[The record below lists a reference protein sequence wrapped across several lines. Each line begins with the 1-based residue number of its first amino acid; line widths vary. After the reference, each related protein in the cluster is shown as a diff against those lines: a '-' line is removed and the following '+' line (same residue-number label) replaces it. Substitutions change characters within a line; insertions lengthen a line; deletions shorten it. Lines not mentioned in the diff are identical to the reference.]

1 MSNEDLLPENNEE
14 TDYEKRVLLLLRP
27 YKKLNKYSFC
37 LWLNKFEY
45 IADMI
50 EIPNDKMVEI
60 FNKMVD
66 NNVQEV
72 IKQNNP
78 SVNFSALSYEE
89 IINQY
94 FRYFTTMD
102 VKYVHRIRFVQRYQY
117 KQEPLEIYANS
128 LHKIYNK
135 CEYRDEREK
144 KLCDKFINGIRD
156 NEIKAHIKK
165 LSILPYN
172 ETVEKVLEIAEFEGL
187 NNRESE
193 THPTIN
199 TYSPE
204 NEGLFYVWLNK
215 FEYVAD
221 VLNVSNH
228 RMVEYFN
235 TMVDDNVHTNVKNAN
250 PSINFSELSYDEI
263 INYYLKYFAFADE
276 TDLHRKRFLCRK
288 QYELEAIQN
297 YAVRL
302 RKIYARCHYNDYLE
316 GKLSKQFL
324 HGIRDRVIITVFKV
338 QNCLLYVD
346 IVSMAIEFKKLNE
359 RNTYKNQNFL
369 LIDTYSPVYDGSF
382 FDWLNKFEYI
392 VHIAKREDMSILKI
406 FNERVDNDIH
416 LEVQEANPSINFS
429 ELSYDEVLHGFLHS
443 IRKRENFFMSGLTN
457 LSMSRI
463 QSCYQM
469 MKLLYFLII
478 WSIMMF
484 IRM

>member
-66 NNVQEV
+66 NNDQEV

-78 SVNFSALSYEE
+78 SVNFSALSYKE

-102 VKYVHRIRFVQRYQY
+102 VKYVHRIRFVQRNQY
-117 KQEPLEIYANS
+117 EQEPLEKYANS
-128 LHKIYNK
+128 LQKIYKK
-135 CEYRDEREK
+135 CAYRDEREK
-144 KLCDKFINGIRD
+144 KLCEKFINGLCD
-156 NEIKAHIKK
+156 NDIKAHIRK

-316 GKLSKQFL
+316 IKLCKQFL
-324 HGIRDRVIITVFKV
+324 HGIRERIIKLYFKV
-338 QNCLLYVD
+338 HNSLSFVD
-346 IVSMAIEFKKLNE
+346 IVSISIEFTRLKE
-359 RNTYKNQNFL
+359 RYTLKNKNFV
-369 LIDTYSPVYDGSF
+369 LIDSYSPQYEGTF
-382 FDWLNKFEYI
+382 GDWLNKFEYI
-392 VHIAKREDMSILKI
+392 LSIAKIEDMSILET
-406 FNERVDNDIH
+406 FNETLGSDIH
-416 LEVQEANPSINFS
+416 LKVQEANPSINFS
-429 ELSYDEVLHGFLHS
+429 ELSYDEV
-443 IRKRENFFMSGLTN
+443 EVN
-457 LSMSRI
+457 
-463 QSCYQM
+463 
-469 MKLLYFLII
+469 MKLK
-478 WSIMMF
+478 
-484 IRM
+484 R